1 VLDSLKLPV
10 IEQYQVLNNE
20 IMNEYYEKN
29 MPSGMKPT
37 ANSSASIAK
46 KFIKDKYV
54 KQLWLDEEED
64 DPVYLYQSGK
74 FEKRQKKKDKKEK
87 KKKDKKE
94 KKKKKEE
101 KKRRDKDRQEKEE
114 QADFI
119 DFEEAQDD
127 DFGDFQEATGGKV
140 EENDEGMGD
149 LIGGSNDFGDFVT
162 PTEDKAKHQD
172 DFGDF
177 ISSGDTASGSSAFI
191 TPPSAS
197 ASNAFG
203 APTNDLTN
211 NLSNL
216 YSQSQPKTSE
226 SENKYAALE
235 NLGTG
240 FGQPQSN
247 MFTGMSVGQP
257 SGFGDQFQ
265 PPFNGGFATQTQS
278 WANPASNTQPTF
290 SQNQFSSQS
299 SFPSQSSVPPQSS
312 FPQSTGFSDPFST
325 PSSFTPRMTSPA
337 MDLGSS
343 APMSTAPPYT
353 KPAAGSSSLQTDL
366 FGLKA
371 TLQSNNKMHKY
382 NKPVGSG
389 AGGYMPSD
397 AKQSVGSTN
406 AFSGL
411 VSTQWNA

>member
-1 VLDSLKLPV
+1 
-10 IEQYQVLNNE
+10 
-20 IMNEYYEKN
+20 MNEYYEKN
-29 MPSGMKPT
+29 MPSGVKPT

-87 KKKDKKE
+87 KKKDKKDR
-94 KKKKKEE
+94 KKKKEE
-101 KKRRDKDRQEKEE
+101 KKKRDQDRDEKQE

-127 DFGDFQEATGGKV
+127 DFGDFQEATGKG
-140 EENDEGMGD
+140 NDTGMED

-162 PTEDKAKHQD
+162 PSEDKAKQQD

-177 ISSGDTASGSSAFI
+177 ISSGDTASGSSAFV
-191 TPPSAS
+191 TPPSAPV
-197 ASNAFG
+197 SNAFG
-203 APTNDLTN
+203 APTAPTNDFAN
-211 NLSNL
+211 NLSSL

-226 SENKYAALE
+226 PENKYAALE

-247 MFTGMSVGQP
+247 MFTGMNVGQS

-265 PPFNGGFATQTQS
+265 QPFGGSFAPQAQS
-278 WANPASNTQPTF
+278 WANPTVNTQPAF
-290 SQNQFSSQS
+290 SQNQFPSQS
-299 SFPSQSSVPPQSS
+299 SFPSQSPYPPQNT
-312 FPQSTGFSDPFST
+312 FPQSTGFADPFST

-337 MDLGSS
+337 MDLGAS
-343 APMSTAPPYT
+343 APKSTAPLYS
-353 KPAAGSSSLQTDL
+353 KPVAGSSTQPTDL

-382 NKPVGSG
+382 NKPVGASS
-389 AGGYMPSD
+389 GGYMPSG
-397 AKQSVGSTN
+397 AKQNVASTN